1 MYLYTFEVSVN
12 SSSPSRGETN
22 YIVTDPV
29 LNPPFWN
36 RETVFSSFRALNV
49 DVFRLRSKDKW
60 VLLTPS
66 ALKLEGNKDINV

>member
-1 MYLYTFEVSVN
+1 MYLYTLEVSVN

-29 LNPPFWN
+29 INPPFWN
-36 RETVFSSFRALNV
+36 RETLFSSFCALDI

-66 ALKLEGNKDINV
+66 DLKLEGNKDINV